1 MKGRAYRFW
10 YFWLQLLCISIASA
24 NRRFFLSCFIIE
36 PSLLL
41 HISDLHYKTTISP
54 GYASLLFLNST
65 VFKSIS
71 LSGVIVSGDMTLGYN
86 TRFLSSTRLDL
97 WKSYYSIWSNQESEL
112 QRHWF
117 DVPGNHDY
125 AMNEGGKKG
134 YNMNVFS
141 ARGSESPFYV
151 IPFQRTAEGTFCLL
165 GIDETYDPS
174 TNGMEWKVNV

>member
-1 MKGRAYRFW
+1 MIDRTYRFW
-10 YFWLQLLCISIASA
+10 YLWLQLLCISITSA
-24 NRRFFLSCFIIE
+24 NCGLFLSYFIID

-41 HISDLHYKTTISP
+41 HISDLHYKTTNSP

-65 VFKSIS
+65 VLKSIS
-71 LSGVIVSGDMTLGYN
+71 LNGVIISGDMTLGYN

-97 WKSYYSIWSNQESEL
+97 WKSYYAFWSNQESGL

-125 AMNEGGKKG
+125 AMNEGGKNG
-134 YNMNVFS
+134 YNLNVFS
-141 ARGSESPFYV
+141 ARGSDSPFYV

-174 TNGMEWKVNV
+174 TDGIGWDGK